1 MPDLAPLP
9 MTAFI
14 QYLKDVRVELSHVS
28 WPTQKQAVVY
38 TLLVVAISV
47 LTSLFLG
54 FFDFVFVNVL
64 EKFVI

>member
-1 MPDLAPLP
+1 MPDLAYPP

>member
-1 MPDLAPLP
+1 MPDLAKLP
-9 MTAFI
+9 MTALI

-38 TLLVVAISV
+38 TMLVVIISV

>member
-1 MPDLAPLP
+1 MPDLATLP

>member
-1 MPDLAPLP
+1 MPDLAKLP

-38 TLLVVAISV
+38 TMLVVVISV

>member
-1 MPDLAPLP
+1 MPDLSPLP
-9 MTAFI
+9 MTALI

-38 TLLVVAISV
+38 TLLVVVISV
-47 LTSLFLG
+47 LTSVLLG
-54 FFDFVFVNVL
+54 FFDFAFVNVL